1 MTNWTP
7 NQYSPPPI
15 DDYTASWPSCF
26 PSRRPKN
33 ELLPSYGGISGGPK
47 KIKQLSLRDCT
58 TNNWSMNFSQTYC
71 MQEGPNRVTVV
82 LGAQWGDEGK
92 GKVVDLLA
100 EHMEVICRFGVL

>member
-1 MTNWTP
+1 MDP
-7 NQYSPPPI
+7 EPIFPPL
-15 DDYTASWPSCF
+15 DDDTASQK
-26 PSRRPKN
+26 RVAA
-33 ELLPSYGGISGGPK
+33 YGGISGGPK
-47 KIKQLSLRDCT
+47 EIKQLSIRDCT

>member
-1 MTNWTP
+1 
-7 NQYSPPPI
+7 
-15 DDYTASWPSCF
+15 
-26 PSRRPKN
+26 
-33 ELLPSYGGISGGPK
+33 
-47 KIKQLSLRDCT
+47 
-58 TNNWSMNFSQTYC
+58 MNFSQTYC